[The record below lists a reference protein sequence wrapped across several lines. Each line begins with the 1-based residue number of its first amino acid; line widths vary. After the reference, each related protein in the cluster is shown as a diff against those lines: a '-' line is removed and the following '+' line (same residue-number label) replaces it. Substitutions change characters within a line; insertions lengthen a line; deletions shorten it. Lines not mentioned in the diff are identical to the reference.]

1 MSENITSVTKIYDID
16 DNTKVAC
23 YEVVKNEVTL
33 YVPHDT
39 ENRHYQEILEWVE
52 NGGVI
57 VDNGA

>member
-23 YEVVKNEVTL
+23 YEVVKNDVKL

-39 ENRHYQEILEWVE
+39 ANRHYQEILEWVA
-52 NGGVI
+52 NGGTI